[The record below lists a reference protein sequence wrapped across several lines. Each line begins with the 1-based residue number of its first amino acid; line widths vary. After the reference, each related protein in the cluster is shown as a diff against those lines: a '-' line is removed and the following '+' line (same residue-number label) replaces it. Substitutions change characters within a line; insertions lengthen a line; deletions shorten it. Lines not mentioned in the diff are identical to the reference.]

1 MCLHTPNLAF
11 LIVCTQMYAGFWLLV
26 FFFFH
31 TLPPQKMVQ
40 CRQKI
45 GWEWCNPWE
54 LLLLCPAGSLAFWM
68 YPGKFSEQVSQQV
81 GAASPRTCLRV
92 NLKGAHWQR
101 AGLYPRLHPQHFNVP
116 LQPLLPFTA
125 LCDACGFSKQK
136 MFMRRVYF
144 RLPFMTAQTPLQAD
158 GLTVARK
165 LFISQ
170 KQHLKFL
177 FLKKK
182 TVCSGCTFEAG
193 TNSVCGSTFPNP
205 AAPEQPNLHRAPW
218 NSNSTHC
225 WLGAILEIQLFSFY
239 LQNWWYP
246 QWKSLLGVCK
256 CVETRTSQGCEYI

>member
-1 MCLHTPNLAF
+1 M
-11 LIVCTQMYAGFWLLV
+11 
-26 FFFFH
+26 
-31 TLPPQKMVQ
+31 
-40 CRQKI
+40 
-45 GWEWCNPWE
+45 
-54 LLLLCPAGSLAFWM
+54 AFWM

-101 AGLYPRLHPQHFNVP
+101 AGLYPRLHPRHFNVP

-170 KQHLKFL
+170 KQRLKFL
-177 FLKKK
+177 FKKK
-182 TVCSGCTFEAG
+182 RRFVLGAHLKQVLIL
-193 TNSVCGSTFPNP
+193 SV
-205 AAPEQPNLHRAPW
+205 AAPSPTQQPQSSQTCTGHPETPIPLIAGLEQSWRCNFFHFI
-218 NSNSTHC
+218 SKI
-225 WLGAILEIQLFSFY
+225 GDILSE
-239 LQNWWYP
+239 
-246 QWKSLLGVCK
+246 KVCLAS
-256 CVETRTSQGCEYI
+256 VSV